1 LQNPLSNPKLSLV
14 RASDN
19 AVIAS
24 NDDWVSSA
32 NAAAILASGF
42 APGNPIES
50 AILITLD
57 PGAYTA
63 IVEGEGRAGLGI
75 VEVYKV
81 GQ

>member
-1 LQNPLSNPKLSLV
+1 VHQGGEIALSVGGFKDERFAAKPGI
-14 RASDN
+14 
-19 AVIAS
+19 VILPR
-24 NDDWVSSA
+24 D
-32 NAAAILASGF
+32 I